1 MASRWNP
8 PPNWPAAPS
17 PDWQPP
23 QGWQPPADWGPA
35 PEGWEFWLDDGA
47 GAPVAGAPQNTSAT
61 SGGWQQP
68 SAATD
73 HKGNWIKRHKVL
85 SALGA
90 VVVFI
95 IVVSS
100 LSGGGDDPS
109 STASD
114 SQPSATESASGSGA
128 ASPTKSSTAKASAPA
143 ESASQLGKKV
153 RDGKFE
159 FTVTK
164 VKCGRTLVGSSDF
177 GKKAQGEF
185 CEVSL
190 SVKNIGDEPQ
200 SMFGDNQ
207 YLFDSK
213 ERKYSADTEAAIYL
227 KDSNTLY
234 EEINPGNSLK
244 GTLLFD
250 VPKGTKPAKLE
261 LHDSLLSGGVD
272 VRL

>member
-1 MASRWNP
+1 MATRWNP

-17 PDWQPP
+17 PEWQPP
-23 QGWQPPADWGPA
+23 QGWQPSPDWGPA
-35 PEGWEFWLDDGA
+35 PEGWQFWVGDGA
-47 GAPVAGAPQNTSAT
+47 GAPRSGASTGTPAPNGWEKPAEAT
-61 SGGWQQP
+61 AS
-68 SAATD
+68 
-73 HKGNWIKRHKVL
+73 KRNWFLRHKVL

-100 LSGGGDDPS
+100 LGGGSDDASP
-109 STASD
+109 TASD
-114 SQPSATESASGSGA
+114 ARPSATVSASGSGA
-128 ASPTKSSTAKASAPA
+128 ASPTKSSPAKTSAPA

-185 CEVSL
+185 CEVS
-190 SVKNIGDEPQ
+190 VTVANIGDEPQ

-213 ERKYSADTEAAIYL
+213 DRKYSADTEAAIYL

-261 LHDSLLSGGVD
+261 LHDSAFSGGVN
-272 VRL
+272 VQL

>member
-17 PDWQPP
+17 PDWRPP
-23 QGWQPPADWGPA
+23 EGWQPSPDWGPA
-35 PEGWEFWLDDGA
+35 PEGWQFWIDEGARTA
-47 GAPVAGAPQNTSAT
+47 GAEASQAAAVTNP
-61 SGGWQQP
+61 WQQP
-68 SAATD
+68 PATATA
-73 HKGNWIKRHKVL
+73 HKGNWFTRHKFL

-90 VVVFI
+90 VLALS
-95 IVVSS
+95 IVVGA
-100 LSGGGDDPS
+100 LSGGGDDATS
-109 STASD
+109 AASD
-114 SQPSATESASGSGA
+114 DQPGAT
-128 ASPTKSSTAKASAPA
+128 ASAPISDPA
-143 ESASQLGKKV
+143 SSTRSAPAKTSAAPKPASQVGKKL

-190 SVKNIGDEPQ
+190 TVKNIGDEPQ
-200 SMFGDNQ
+200 SMFGENQ

-213 ERKYSADTEAAIYL
+213 DRKYSADTEAAIYL

-250 VPKGTKPAKLE
+250 VAKGTKPAKLE